1 MYDMTDAVI
10 AYVDAVA
17 VLFLIT
23 GVTIIVYSLDDVF
36 VDVVFWSMRL
46 FGLEANRH
54 PAIPEERLRSMPMR
68 PIAVMVPAW
77 HEHDVIYAMLKANVI
92 HTPYVVFFV
101 GAYPNDLATQKEVL
115 RAAADYPYNVKL
127 VVGPRNGPTTK
138 ADCLNGVLRHIAEY
152 EKGHGVEFVGCAL
165 HDSEDVVHP
174 LEFALFNA
182 LLDETDFIQLP
193 VFSFSRSLTH
203 MVAGSYM
210 DEFAEFHNKDLVVR
224 ERLTGFIPC
233 AGVAACFSRRAIKAL
248 SEDRAEEVFDPAA
261 LTEDYDVAFRIKKL
275 GLRSAFI
282 RNDASFTLDIPEGS
296 ATLTRIEQRLAI
308 ATREYFPDDFRA
320 AYRQRARWI
329 LGIGFQG
336 ANNLGWGDNLLERI
350 FFLRDRK
357 GIASGLIAI
366 TGYFLT
372 FNAVLIAILTTVS
385 DDWRIAAYVLLHP
398 VLQTVFLINVVLLAN
413 RLLQRTIFTT
423 HVYGIAQG
431 LMAAPRVVFSNC
443 LNFCAALRAL
453 YIFYWRHR
461 IEKQPLSWDKTQ
473 HTIPKGA
480 TRALEQA

>member
-1 MYDMTDAVI
+1 MNDLTDAVI

-17 VLFLIT
+17 VLFLVT
-23 GVTIIVYSLDDVF
+23 GVTIILYSLDDLF
-36 VDVVFWSMRL
+36 VDVVFWSMKL
-46 FGLEANRH
+46 MGVEANRH
-54 PAIPEERLRSMPMR
+54 PSIPEARLLAIPMR

-77 HEHDVIYAMLKANVI
+77 HESDVIYDMLRVNVG
-92 HTPYVVFFV
+92 HTPSVVFFV
-101 GAYPNDLATQKEVL
+101 GAYPNDAATQREVL
-115 RAAADYPYNVKL
+115 RAAAEYPYNVQL

-138 ADCLNGVLRHIAEY
+138 ADCLNSVLRHIAQY
-152 EKGHGVEFVGCAL
+152 EKDYGMEFAGCVL

-182 LLDETDFIQLP
+182 LLDTTDFIQLP
-193 VFSFSRSLTH
+193 VFSFSRSLH
-203 MVAGSYM
+203 DVVAGAYM
-210 DEFAEFHNKDLVVR
+210 DEFAEFHTKDLVVR

-233 AGVAACFSRRAIKAL
+233 AGVAACFSRRALEAL
-248 SEDRAEEVFDPAA
+248 NEDRNGETFDPTA

-275 GLRSAFI
+275 GLRSAFV
-282 RNDASFTLDIPEGS
+282 RNEAPYTLDIPEGS
-296 ATLTRIEQRLAI
+296 TQLTRIEQPLAI

-336 ANNLGWGDNLLERI
+336 ANNLGWGDTIFERI

-372 FNAVLIAILTTVS
+372 FNAVVIGMLTLVS

-398 VLQTVFLINVVLLAN
+398 VLQTVFFINVLLLVN
-413 RLLQRTIFTT
+413 RLIQRSVFTA
-423 HVYGIAQG
+423 HVYGVSQG
-431 LMAAPRVVFSNC
+431 LMAAPRVIWSNC

-453 YIFYWRHR
+453 YVYYWRHK
-461 IEKQPLSWDKTQ
+461 IERQPLSWDKTQ
-473 HTIPKGA
+473 HSMPNTVR
-480 TRALEQA
+480 TLEEA